1 MAAGGIAVS
10 SGKLKNITEGGAGNA
25 AVSKELQQNPNQ
37 NAPFWL
43 FLALLV
49 WLSESIAHENIV
61 FCMSE
66 DPLFNKRSKFKLTP
80 AYKLHYF
87 KMVTCSRI
95 DLL

>member
-80 AYKLHYF
+80 AYSFIIL
-87 KMVTCSRI
+87 R
-95 DLL
+95 